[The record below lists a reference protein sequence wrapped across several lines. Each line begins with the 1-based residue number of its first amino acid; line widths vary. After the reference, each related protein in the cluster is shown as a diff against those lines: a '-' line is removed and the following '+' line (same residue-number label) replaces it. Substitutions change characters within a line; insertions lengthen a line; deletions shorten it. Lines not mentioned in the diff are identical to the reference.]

1 MMTSLHIFLLL
12 AALACSASFQVSGF
26 VPHQKDILIRHV
38 VPCHHLTFRPIKPRR
53 DSLHAN
59 QEEFKEVS
67 HANDRRG
74 DSSETLMSAQRVMGT
89 LSAAAWI
96 LISVTA
102 LSYHPDPKFADCTL
116 RHNVLTMSQAFAFQL
131 PVGYATISAL
141 SSPDSTHITSTIR
154 RRLNLA
160 VVVASMWL
168 ASSTA
173 FASKFAFGYDLYTWK
188 LKAFAAGIHATNGLL
203 ALFAWRNSIGTNK
216 MTIRSCASRVIRG
229 TIGSLWSIGPSR
241 PCSDPDSSH
250 LISNNNASIW
260 GLCTAGLL
268 WFTIL
273 PIVSPYPLATVPT
286 ILGKRLSRPASAFT
300 FLSAVCAF
308 CLKESAE
315 SGAEDDENQ
324 ISRLRKGLMIGS
336 ALHLLL
342 LMLKLIGVD
351 GGGLLL
357 PGRGLW
363 EVYPA
368 MLAVP
373 FATAS
378 SIIVHALVCFAAL

>member
-1 MMTSLHIFLLL
+1 MIFTI
-12 AALACSASFQVSGF
+12 G
-26 VPHQKDILIRHV
+26 
-38 VPCHHLTFRPIKPRR
+38 HHLTE
-53 DSLHAN
+53 LL
-59 QEEFKEVS
+59 
-67 HANDRRG
+67 
-74 DSSETLMSAQRVMGT
+74 LMYS
-89 LSAAAWI
+89 
-96 LISVTA
+96 SVTA

-116 RHNVLTMSQAFAFQL
+116 RHNILTMSQAFAFQL

-141 SSPDSTHITSTIR
+141 SSPDSTATSTIR

-160 VVVASMWL
+160 VATSSMWL
-168 ASSTA
+168 AASAA
-173 FASKFAFGYDLYTWK
+173 FASKFAFGYDLYTLK
-188 LKAFAAGIHATNGLL
+188 LKAIASGTHTANGLL
-203 ALFAWRNSIGTNK
+203 ALFAWRRSFSTNK
-216 MTIRSCASRVIRG
+216 MTIPICLSRVIRG
-229 TIGSLWSIGPSR
+229 TIGSLWDIGPSK
-241 PCSDPDSSH
+241 PSNDPDSPE

-273 PIVSPYPLATVPT
+273 PVVSPYPLATVPT

-300 FLSAVCAF
+300 FLGAVCAF
-308 CLKESAE
+308 CLKESTESKAE
-315 SGAEDDENQ
+315 EDR

-336 ALHLLL
+336 SLHLLL
-342 LMLKLIGVD
+342 IMLKLIGVD
-351 GGGLLL
+351 GGGLII

-378 SIIVHALVCFAAL
+378 SIIVHALVCFAALL

>member
-1 MMTSLHIFLLL
+1 
-12 AALACSASFQVSGF
+12 
-26 VPHQKDILIRHV
+26 
-38 VPCHHLTFRPIKPRR
+38 
-53 DSLHAN
+53 
-59 QEEFKEVS
+59 
-67 HANDRRG
+67 
-74 DSSETLMSAQRVMGT
+74 
-89 LSAAAWI
+89 
-96 LISVTA
+96 
-102 LSYHPDPKFADCTL
+102 
-116 RHNVLTMSQAFAFQL
+116 MSQAFAFQL
-131 PVGYATISAL
+131 PVGYAAVSAL
-141 SSPDSTHITSTIR
+141 SSQDSATGTTSTIVR

-160 VVVASMWL
+160 VAVASTWL
-168 ASSTA
+168 ASSAA
-173 FASKFAFGYDLYTWK
+173 FASKFAFGYDLYSWK
-188 LKAFAAGIHATNGLL
+188 LKAFASLIHVTNGLL
-203 ALFAWRNSIGTNK
+203 AMFAWRKSFHTSN
-216 MTIRSCASRVIRG
+216 MTITSCLSRVIRG
-229 TIGSLWSIGPSR
+229 TIGSLWSIGPSK
-241 PCSDPDSSH
+241 PCSDPDSPQ
-250 LISNNNASIW
+250 LASNNNASTW

-300 FLSAVCAF
+300 FLGAVCAF

-315 SGAEDDENQ
+315 SGADIYDHSQ

-336 ALHLLL
+336 SLHLLL

-378 SIIVHALVCFAAL
+378 SLTVHALVCFAALT

>member
-1 MMTSLHIFLLL
+1 M
-12 AALACSASFQVSGF
+12 
-26 VPHQKDILIRHV
+26 LIH
-38 VPCHHLTFRPIKPRR
+38 
-53 DSLHAN
+53 
-59 QEEFKEVS
+59 
-67 HANDRRG
+67 
-74 DSSETLMSAQRVMGT
+74 SS
-89 LSAAAWI
+89 I
-96 LISVTA
+96 TA

-116 RHNVLTMSQAFAFQL
+116 RHNILTMSQAFAFQL
-131 PVGYATISAL
+131 PVGYAATAAL
-141 SSPDSTHITSTIR
+141 SSPDSATGTTSTVVR

-160 VVVASMWL
+160 VAAASIWL
-168 ASSTA
+168 ASSAA
-173 FASKFAFGYDLYTWK
+173 FASKFAFGYDLYSWK
-188 LKAFAAGIHATNGLL
+188 LKLFASVIHTTNGLL
-203 ALFAWRNSIGTNK
+203 AMLAWRKSFHTTSN
-216 MTIRSCASRVIRG
+216 MTISSCLSRVISG
-229 TIGSLWSIGPSR
+229 TIGSLWNIGPSK
-241 PCSDPDSSH
+241 PCSDPDSPQ
-250 LISNNNASIW
+250 LISNNNASTW
-260 GLCTAGLL
+260 GLCAAGLL

-315 SGAEDDENQ
+315 SGAEVYDHTQ

-336 ALHLLL
+336 SLHLLL
-342 LMLKLIGVD
+342 LVLKLIGVD

-378 SIIVHALVCFAAL
+378 SLIVHALVCFAAL

>member
-1 MMTSLHIFLLL
+1 
-12 AALACSASFQVSGF
+12 
-26 VPHQKDILIRHV
+26 
-38 VPCHHLTFRPIKPRR
+38 
-53 DSLHAN
+53 
-59 QEEFKEVS
+59 
-67 HANDRRG
+67 
-74 DSSETLMSAQRVMGT
+74 
-89 LSAAAWI
+89 
-96 LISVTA
+96 
-102 LSYHPDPKFADCTL
+102 
-116 RHNVLTMSQAFAFQL
+116 MSQAFAFQL

-141 SSPDSTHITSTIR
+141 SSPESTHISSTVVR

-188 LKAFAAGIHATNGLL
+188 LKAFASGIHATNGLL
-203 ALFAWRNSIGTNK
+203 ALFAWRRSFDTNK
-216 MTIRSCASRVIRG
+216 MTIWSCASRVIRG
-229 TIGSLWSIGPSR
+229 TIGSLWSIGPSK
-241 PCSDPDSSH
+241 PCSDPDSPQF
-250 LISNNNASIW
+250 ISNNNASIW

-315 SGAEDDENQ
+315 SGAEGDENQ
-324 ISRLRKGLMIGS
+324 ISRLRKGMMIGS
-336 ALHLLL
+336 TLHLLL